1 MLTCTA
7 MFRLLTASLDQLMIS
22 SMATE
27 MSQAIDSMQDNV
39 GQIIEHLFFNKISR
53 VTQCLFIIIKLKAIY
68 TDSLLQNQRYL

>member
-7 MFRLLTASLDQLMIS
+7 MFRLLTASLDQVMTS

-27 MSQAIDSMQDNV
+27 MSEAIDSMYDNV

-53 VTQCLFIIIKLKAIY
+53 VTQCLFIIIKLKTIY
-68 TDSLLQNQRYL
+68 TDSLLQN

>member
-7 MFRLLTASLDQLMIS
+7 MFRILTASLDQLMIS

-27 MSQAIDSMQDNV
+27 MSQAIIIDSMQDNV

-53 VTQCLFIIIKLKAIY
+53 VTQGLFIIIKLKAIY
-68 TDSLLQNQRYL
+68 TDSLLQN